1 MKRLLT
7 ILFLGLGLCAFGQKV
22 TVRGTVEG
30 GGTDGPLPGVHVIE
44 KGTLNAS
51 ATDEKGEFS
60 INVPVGAVLEFT
72 YIGYVPKEVA
82 VTGAGLLRIVLDE
95 DSDLIEDVVVV
106 GYGVQKKKLFT
117 GATVQVKGDDIAKMN
132 TVNPLG
138 ALQSKTPGVNITQ
151 NGGFLD
157 QGFKVNIRGM
167 GTVGSYEPLYVV
179 DGVPNGSLSALNASD
194 IESIDVL
201 KDAASA
207 AIYGARAAN
216 GVILITTKKG
226 KAGTGEVSY
235 DGYYGVQNL
244 YKLPNILSAQEYM
257 DIMDEGRV
265 MDGYEPWN
273 WETYIPAKDLA
284 AIRDG
289 SWSGTNWLKEMQNKN
304 APIQSHTLNFT
315 GGSERSTYSIGLGW
329 SQQQATLGV
338 PSSFPSLTRYN
349 LRINTDNVVLKHGD
363 LDLLR
368 VGETLNYRYNYQKG
382 SFSTSGIYWNHL
394 HTAIVKSPLMHAYN
408 PDGDYYLYE
417 DQVADG
423 YNWDIAN
430 GSNSNPLANY
440 DWSVNQNRS
449 KSHYL
454 QSSFYAVLQP
464 VKDLLIRT
472 QVGYMMGASSY
483 RSFTPLHDKLTVN
496 DSGDVNSATQ
506 SMSLYNRWTWDNTI
520 NYKFN
525 ICSDHAIDVLIGQSV
540 EKWGYGESMS
550 ASNYDLSFN
559 DLEHAYLSN
568 ATRTVN
574 VPQPSGSPST
584 EGAIA
589 SFFGRINYDYK
600 ETYMATVIMRGD
612 GSSNFAPGNRWGFFP
627 SVSAGWVISN
637 EPFMQNARGIDQL
650 KLRASWGQ
658 NGNCNVSG
666 NQHIG
671 TITSNQGYG
680 GYTFG
685 DSMENISTGSYA
697 YKVLNPDLKWET
709 SEQLNIGVDARFFD
723 NRFKVELDWYR
734 KLTKD
739 WLVTAPV
746 LMSWGANAPSI
757 NGGEVKNSGVELGLH
772 WNDNVN
778 KDFYYGVDVN
788 LAYNKNRIT
797 RIDNADGIIHGPSS
811 VFWEGSDECFR
822 ASVGR
827 PIGYFYG
834 YISDGI
840 FQNQEQIDSYTGA
853 KLNGDKTA
861 PGDVIWRDVD
871 NSGTIDAGDR
881 TMIGDPN
888 PDVTLGFSFNI
899 GWKGID
905 LGVTTYGA
913 FGHQILKCYRDFS
926 SSPLNNFTT
935 DIYERWHGEGTSNK
949 YPRLSSASSSNWNRI
964 STLYM
969 EDGDYLKIKNITIG
983 FDFKKFFPKIPFG
996 QLRVYFS
1003 AQNLYTFTG
1012 YSGMDP
1018 EIGYGSD
1025 YGWASGI
1032 DLGYYPSARTYMI
1045 GLNIKFN

>member
-7 ILFLGLGLCAFGQKV
+7 ILFLGLSLCAFGQKV

-30 GGTDGPLPGVHVIE
+30 GDDGPLVGVHVIE
-44 KGTLNAS
+44 KGTVNAV

-60 INVPVGAVLEFT
+60 INVPTGAVLEFSF
-72 YIGYVPKEVA
+72 IGYIPKEVP
-82 VTGAGLLRIVLDE
+82 VTGAGLLRVVLEE
-95 DSDLIEDVVVV
+95 DSDMIDDVVVI

-179 DGVPNGSLSALNASD
+179 DGVPNGSLSSLNASD

-226 KAGTGEVSY
+226 KAGTGEVAY

-244 YKLPNILSAQEYM
+244 YKLPNILTATEFM
-257 DIMDEGRV
+257 NIMDEGRV
-265 MDGYEPWN
+265 MDGYEPWT
-273 WETYIPAKDLA
+273 WETYIPAKDLE
-284 AIRDG
+284 AIKNG
-289 SWSGTNWLKEMQNKN
+289 TWNGTNWLKEMQNED

-315 GGSERSTYSIGLGW
+315 GGTERSTYSIGLGW

-338 PSSFPSLTRYN
+338 PSAFPSLTRYN
-349 LRINTDNVVLKHGD
+349 LRINTDNVVLKRGD

-408 PDGDYYLYE
+408 ADGNYYLHA

-483 RSFTPLHDKLTVN
+483 RSFSPKHGKLTVN

-525 ICSDHAIDVLIGQSV
+525 ICSDHAIDILVGQSV

-550 ASNYDLSFN
+550 ATNYELSFN
-559 DLEHAYLSN
+559 DLEHAYLNN
-568 ATRTVN
+568 ATRTQN
-574 VPQPSGSPST
+574 VPKPSGSPST

-600 ETYMATVIMRGD
+600 EKYMATVIMRGD

-637 EPFMQNARGIDQL
+637 EPFMQNVRGIDQL

-658 NGNCNVSG
+658 NGNCNVAG

-680 GYTFG
+680 GYSFG

-709 SEQLNIGVDARFFD
+709 SEQLNIGLDARFFS

-757 NGGEVKNSGVELGLH
+757 NGGEVKNSGVEVGLH

-797 RIDNADGIIHGPSS
+797 RIDNADGIIHGPGS

-822 ASVGR
+822 ASVGK

-840 FQNQEQIDSYTGA
+840 FQNQAQIDQYTGA
-853 KLNGDKTA
+853 KINGDKTA

-935 DIYERWHGEGTSNK
+935 DIYDRWHGEGTSNK

-969 EDGDYLKIKNITIG
+969 EDGDYLKIKNITVG

>member
-600 ETYMATVIMRGD
+600 EKYMATVIMRGD

-871 NSGTIDAGDR
+871 NNGTIDAGDR

>member
-1 MKRLLT
+1 MKKWLT
-7 ILFLGLGLCAFGQKV
+7 ILFLGLGLCAYGQNV
-22 TVRGTVEG
+22 TIKGTVV
-30 GGTDGPLPGVHVIE
+30 GTDSNPMPGVNVVE
-44 KGTLNAS
+44 KGTYNAT
-51 ATDEKGEFS
+51 ATDMNGEFTLT
-60 INVPVGAVLEFT
+60 VPVGSVLQCSF
-72 YIGYVPKEVA
+72 IGYIPKEVT
-82 VTGAGLLRIVLDE
+82 VTGAGSVRIVLEE
-95 DSDLIEDVVVV
+95 DSAVIEDVVVV

-167 GTVGSYEPLYVV
+167 GTVGDYAPLYVV
-179 DGVPNGSLSALNASD
+179 DGVPNGSLSSLNAAD

-235 DGYYGVQNL
+235 DAYYGIQNL
-244 YKLPNILSAQEYM
+244 YKIPNVLTAQEYM
-257 DIMDEGRV
+257 NIIDESRV
-265 MDGYEPWN
+265 MDGLEPYS
-273 WETYIPAKDLA
+273 WETYIPAKDLEA
-284 AIRDG
+284 VRSGA
-289 SWSGTNWLKEMQNKN
+289 WKGTNWLKEMQNEN
-304 APIQSHTLNFT
+304 APIQSHALNIT
-315 GGSERSTYSIGLGW
+315 GGTERSTYSIGLGW
-329 SQQQATLGV
+329 SQQRATIGV
-338 PSSFPSLTRYN
+338 PNAMPTLSRWN
-349 LRINTDNVVLKHGD
+349 LRINTDNVVLKRGD

-368 VGETLNYRYNYQKG
+368 VGETLNYRYSFQKG
-382 SFSTSGIYWNHL
+382 SFSTGGIYWNHL
-394 HTAIVKSPLMHAYN
+394 RTALIRSPLMHVYN
-408 PDGDYYLYE
+408 SEGDYYLWE
-417 DQVADG
+417 DQKADG

-430 GSNSNPLANY
+430 GSNSNPLASL
-440 DWSVNQNRS
+440 DWTANQNRS

-454 QSSFYAVLQP
+454 QTSFYAVLQP
-464 VKDLLIRT
+464 IRDLLIRT

-483 RSFTPLHDKLTVN
+483 RSFTPQHDKLTES
-496 DSGDVNSATQ
+496 DSGEINSVTQ
-506 SMSLYNRWTWDNTI
+506 SMSVYNRWTWDNTI
-520 NYKFN
+520 NYKFTVQDN
-525 ICSDHAIDVLIGQSV
+525 HAIDVLVGQSV
-540 EKWGYGESMS
+540 ERWGYGESMS
-550 ASNYDLSFN
+550 ASNSELQFN

-568 ATRTVN
+568 ANRTSN
-574 VPQPSGSPST
+574 VPKPTGTPSG

-589 SFFGRINYDYK
+589 SFFARLNYNFK
-600 ETYMATVIMRGD
+600 ERYMATVIMRAD
-612 GSSNFAPGNRWGFFP
+612 GSSVFAPGNRWGYFP

-637 EPFMQNARGIDQL
+637 EPFMEGVRGIDLL

-666 NQHIG
+666 NQWIA
-671 TITSNQGYG
+671 TITTNQGYG

-685 DSMENISTGSYA
+685 DSMDVISSGSYA

-709 SEQLNIGVDARFFD
+709 SEQLNIGVDAQFF
-723 NRFKVELDWYR
+723 NSRFKVEFDWYR

-739 WLVTAPV
+739 WLVTPPV

-772 WNDNVN
+772 WNDNVG
-778 KDFYYGVDVN
+778 KDFWYGVDLN
-788 LAYNKNRIT
+788 LAYNRNRIT
-797 RIDNADGIIHGPSS
+797 YIDNADGIIHGPGS
-811 VFWEGSDECFR
+811 VFWEDAEECFR

-840 FQNQEQIDSYTGA
+840 FQNQAQIDAYTGA
-853 KLNGDKTA
+853 KLNGDNTA

-871 NSGTIDAGDR
+871 NSGTIDANDR

-888 PDVTLGFSFNI
+888 PDVTMGFSFNI

-913 FGHQILKCYRDFS
+913 FGHQILKCYRDFTA
-926 SSPLNNFTT
+926 SPLSNFTT
-935 DIYERWHGEGTSNK
+935 DIYARWHGEGTSNTM
-949 YPRLSSASSSNWNRI
+949 PRLSSASSSNWNRI
-964 STLYM
+964 STIYM
-969 EDGDYLKIKNITIG
+969 EDGDYLKIKNITVG

-996 QLRVYFS
+996 QLRGYFS

-1012 YSGMDP
+1012 YSAMDP